1 MTTTHPG
8 NADAQTVSM
17 PTPVEV
23 GNFAVVQDD
32 FMKEHG
38 INKGDTIYVAG
49 NLTVPVDGKDPYA
62 LRMLFVAA
70 RCDEDGHVLPN
81 EGAFTVDGKRL
92 VPVSPDLQEQ
102 LDDQKNEDFDYVK
115 ES

>member
-1 MTTTHPG
+1 MTMTPPG
-8 NADAQTVSM
+8 NVA
-17 PTPVEV
+17 PIEV

-38 INKGDTIYVAG
+38 INEGDTIYVAG

-70 RCDEDGHVLPN
+70 RVDGDGHVLPN

-92 VPVSPDLQEQ
+92 VAVPEEEQER
-102 LDDQKNEDFDYVK
+102 LDNQKNEDFDYVK